1 MTATIMKGDALAA
14 EIRADVKARAVT
26 LAECHGQR
34 PTAAVVRVG
43 DDPGAAY
50 YSKTLARAFRQAGL
64 GFQAFALT
72 SNADENAIQAL
83 VARLNADP
91 AIHGILLLEPL
102 PATHDPAA
110 LKRALAPEKDV
121 DGIHP
126 LNTGRLAQA
135 APVGRPAG
143 VAPYLAPATPAGG
156 LTLLH
161 HYDVPLTGKHAVVV
175 GRSTIVGKP
184 MALMLLR
191 ENATVT
197 LCHSR
202 TSDLPGVCRTADVLC
217 VAVGRAEMVRGAWI
231 KPGAVVIDFGVNFR
245 DGAMVGDVAYDE
257 AIVVAGMVTPVPG
270 GTGPV
275 TNAVLMRNVVE
286 AAERQTG

>member
-1 MTATIMKGDALAA
+1 MTALPMNGDEVAA
-14 EIRADVKARAVT
+14 AIRADVKARAAAFAGET
-26 LAECHGQR
+26 GHR

-50 YSKTLARAFRQAGL
+50 YSRTLARTFERAGL
-64 GFQAFALT
+64 DFQPHAPAGDAAESALC
-72 SNADENAIQAL
+72 AL
-83 VARLNADP
+83 IARLSADP
-91 AIHGILLLEPL
+91 AVHGILVLEPL
-102 PATHDPAA
+102 PDEIRAEA
-110 LKRALAPEKDV
+110 LKYVLAPEKDV
-121 DGIHP
+121 DGVHP

-143 VAPYLAPATPAGG
+143 VRPYLAPATPAGG
-156 LTLLH
+156 LALLH
-161 HYDVPLTGKHAVVV
+161 HYGVPLAGQRAVVV

-202 TSDLPGVCRTADVLC
+202 TTDLAGVCRTADVLC
-217 VAVGRAEMVRGAWI
+217 VAVGRAAMVRGDWI
-231 KPGAVVIDFGVNFR
+231 KPGAAVIDFGVNFV
-245 DGAMVGDVAYDE
+245 DGEMVGDVAYDE
-257 AIVVAGMVTPVPG
+257 VAAIAGMVTPVPG

-275 TNAVLMRNVVE
+275 TNAMLMRNVVE
-286 AAERQTG
+286 AAERQIG